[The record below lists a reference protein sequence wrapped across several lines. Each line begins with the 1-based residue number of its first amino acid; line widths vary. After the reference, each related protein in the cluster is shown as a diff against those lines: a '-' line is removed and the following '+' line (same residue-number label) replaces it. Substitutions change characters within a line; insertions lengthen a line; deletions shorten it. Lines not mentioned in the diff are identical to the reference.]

1 MIQLSFRKQ
10 TALAA
15 LLFVASELCRRGVRT
30 DFIKIFKILYYADQA
45 HLVKYGRSITGD
57 TYVAMERGP
66 VPSRIYDIIKAV
78 RGDSFF
84 NEEGQT
90 YKKFFTIERGYEL
103 QPQSE
108 PDLDQLSAT
117 DVREL
122 TDSLNKYAQIDS
134 LALSEQSHGP
144 AWWQADKDRYMDA
157 ANIMREAGANED
169 LIKHVAE
176 MISLE
181 KCLNDG
187 VPASC

>member
-1 MIQLSFRKQ
+1 MIQLNFRKQ

-15 LLFVASELCRRGVRT
+15 LLFVANELCRRNIKT
-30 DFIKIFKILYYADQA
+30 DFIKIFKILYYADQS

-84 NEEGQT
+84 REEGT
-90 YKKFFTIERGYEL
+90 PYRRLFTVVGNYEL
-103 QPQSE
+103 QPQSK
-108 PDLDQLSAT
+108 PDMDQLSAT

-122 TDSLNKYAQIDS
+122 TDSLDKYAQIDS
-134 LALSEQSHGP
+134 FALSEQSHGP

-157 ANIMREAGANED
+157 ANIMREAGANEE

-176 MISLE
+176 IISLE